1 LILKNQAEDIE
12 EGMTFL
18 EHLEEFR
25 WTLGR
30 SCLAFIIGVVLVLSF
45 MKDVSVF
52 LQLPLLKAYGS
63 AELLEQNL
71 ITYRPMGVISVY
83 IQVAVLGGL
92 SLAMPFIL
100 YFLGCFIAPGL
111 TDSERKILAP
121 SCFGALLMFSF
132 GIVFAFF
139 IVLPLTLGFTVRLN
153 EMLGFDLLWAASDY
167 YNLVVWFSLASGL
180 FFQFPLIIIVLI
192 YLNIVPLRVLT
203 SSRAA
208 VFVGL
213 MIFSA
218 LVTPGG
224 DFISLPVITGMMY
237 ALYELAILVGVRI
250 DKRRVKKEIESMDDL
265 S

>member
-1 LILKNQAEDIE
+1 MILKNQAEDIE

-30 SCLAFIIGVVLVLSF
+30 SCLAFIIGVVLVLWF

-192 YLNIVPLRVLT
+192 YLNIVPLRLLT

>member
-12 EGMTFL
+12 EDMTFL

-30 SCLAFIIGVVLVLSF
+30 SCLAFIIGVVLVLWF

-83 IQVAVLGGL
+83 IQVCVLGGL

-121 SCFGALLMFSF
+121 SCFGALVMFVL
-132 GIVFAFF
+132 GILFAFF

-192 YLNIVPLRVLT
+192 YLNIVPLRVLE

-224 DFISLPVITGMMY
+224 DFVSLPVITGMMY

-250 DKRRVKKEIESMDDL
+250 DKRRVKKEIDSMDDL
-265 S
+265 

>member
-1 LILKNQAEDIE
+1 MKNQAEDIE

-30 SCLAFIIGVVLVLSF
+30 SCLAFIIGVVLVLWF

-83 IQVAVLGGL
+83 IQVAFLGGL

-192 YLNIVPLRVLT
+192 YLNIVPLRLLT